1 MLRPDCP
8 GTRLNEN
15 LRREGIVCE
24 YADREYLVMM
34 PSVDTTGQEL
44 DRLICVLGDCPL
56 PRSGAQTADGAF
68 SCRLPAAQTAMRVRE
83 AIFAPAET
91 VSVEDAEGRICA
103 GSDRQLSAC
112 YPHRRFR
119 RNNHPRP
126 YPPVCALRH
135 PACVGRAQPIKH
147 PPYRP

>member
-1 MLRPDCP
+1 
-8 GTRLNEN
+8 
-15 LRREGIVCE
+15 
-24 YADREYLVMM
+24 MM

-103 GSDRQLSAC
+103 APTVSCPPAIPIAVSGEIITSAHVRLFAH
-112 YPHRRFR
+112 YGIRRVSVVR
-119 RNNHPRP
+119 SR
-126 YPPVCALRH
+126 
-135 PACVGRAQPIKH
+135 
-147 PPYRP
+147 